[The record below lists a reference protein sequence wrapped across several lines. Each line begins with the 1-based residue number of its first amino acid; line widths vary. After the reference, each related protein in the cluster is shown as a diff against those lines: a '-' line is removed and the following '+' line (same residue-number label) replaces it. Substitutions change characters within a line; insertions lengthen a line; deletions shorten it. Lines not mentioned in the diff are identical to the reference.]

1 MLDPW
6 DPQVQILTQAIRETP
21 LEQLQTIVKQ
31 LIPLVLMPSAEFLNA
46 LSPNERAIALRACLI
61 VFILSESTMV
71 PRQLQLQASLAELA
85 GFDSTIIS
93 GTGSGKTLAIA
104 IPHIIQPQRVSFV
117 ISPLKRLQITQV
129 CLFVIVIHSDDMS
142 RDAPVQF

>member
-61 VFILSESTMV
+61 VFILSESTI
-71 PRQLQLQASLAELA
+71 PIKQNDLPS
-85 GFDSTIIS
+85 SII
-93 GTGSGKTLAIA
+93 
-104 IPHIIQPQRVSFV
+104 HDHV
-117 ISPLKRLQITQV
+117 
-129 CLFVIVIHSDDMS
+129 
-142 RDAPVQF
+142 